1 MYYVLSRNKK
11 TQHKLNHNL
20 LIEQLLQMYP
30 NSIVEKHEN
39 RFNGTY
45 IVCHLE
51 HEKIYIK
58 LNKSSPEFRPRKI
71 HENLPKNSYVFYMSN
86 NILNNKI
93 IEEFDLT
100 YFEDSN

>member
-11 TQHKLNHNL
+11 TQYKLNHNL
-20 LIEQLLQMYP
+20 LIEKLTQMFP

-45 IVCHLE
+45 IVCQLE

-71 HENLPKNSYVFYMSN
+71 HENIPKNSYVFYMSN

-100 YFEDSN
+100 YLEDSN

>member
-1 MYYVLSRNKK
+1 MYYTLSRNKK
-11 TQHKLNHNL
+11 TKYKLNHSL
-20 LIEQLLQMYP
+20 LIEKLTQMYP
-30 NSIVEKHEN
+30 NSVVEKHEN

-51 HEKIYIK
+51 PEKIYIK
-58 LNKSSPEFRPRKI
+58 LNKSSPEFRPKKNTRKYTQS
-71 HENLPKNSYVFYMSN
+71 SYVFYMTN
-86 NILNNKI
+86 NSLNNNI

>member
-11 TQHKLNHNL
+11 TYHKLNHNL
-20 LIEQLLQMYP
+20 LIEKLNQLYP
-30 NSIVEKHEN
+30 NSVVEKHEN
-39 RFNGTY
+39 RFNATY

-58 LNKSSPEFRPRKI
+58 LNKSAPEFRPRKI
-71 HENLPKNSYVFYMSN
+71 HQNIPKNSYVFYMSN

-93 IEEFDLT
+93 INEFDLT
-100 YFEDSN
+100 HFKVSN

>member
-11 TQHKLNHNL
+11 TQYKLNHNL
-20 LIEQLLQMYP
+20 LIEKLTQMFP
-30 NSIVEKHEN
+30 NSVVEKHEN
-39 RFNGTY
+39 IFNSTY

-71 HENLPKNSYVFYMSN
+71 HENIPKNSYVFYMSN

-100 YFEDSN
+100 YLEDY